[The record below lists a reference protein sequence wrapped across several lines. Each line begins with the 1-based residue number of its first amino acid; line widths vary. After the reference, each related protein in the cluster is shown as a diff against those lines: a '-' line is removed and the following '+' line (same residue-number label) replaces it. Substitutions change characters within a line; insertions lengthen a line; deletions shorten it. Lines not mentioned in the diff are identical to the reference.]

1 MEWSEKREAAY
12 INKLDAETKRTI
24 TEDLRLVAE
33 TDRLKAE
40 TGRLEREQ
48 KLLDERI
55 RGERIT
61 NDRRVVVPE

>member
-12 INKLDAETKRTI
+12 IKKLDAETSRTI

-40 TGRLEREQ
+40 TGRLELEQ
-48 KLLDERI
+48 KLLEERI
-55 RGERIT
+55 RGERIL
-61 NDRRVVVPE
+61 NDRNARM